1 MSSLQNVGFTLVEL
15 AVTTA
20 LFLSLLAIAVP
31 NLLGIRERVEIRSI
45 VNTVLADIRGQQL
58 KAMLGDTEGR
68 ETTDLYGVHFETSSY
83 TLFHGASYSPLEST
97 NVVIPLSGN
106 LRFDPVSF
114 PNSAIIFNKG
124 SGTVLGFD
132 SQAHSIVLINPN
144 TSETISVTFN
154 TFGVVTGV
162 Q

>member
-31 NLLGIRERVEIRSI
+31 NLLGIRERVEMRSV

-68 ETTDLYGVHFETSSY
+68 ETTDL
-83 TLFHGASYSPLEST
+83 
-97 NVVIPLSGN
+97 
-106 LRFDPVSF
+106 
-114 PNSAIIFNKG
+114 
-124 SGTVLGFD
+124 
-132 SQAHSIVLINPN
+132 
-144 TSETISVTFN
+144 
-154 TFGVVTGV
+154 
-162 Q
+162 